1 MGTPEELNVLD
12 NDAYRFRKPRQ
23 ARGQEKFD
31 RILRAAD
38 DLVVENG
45 ADELSLYDVAERAGV
60 AVGSVYHFFP
70 SKHAVLL
77 ALVEHYD
84 RKFEEIVNLLEEGVQ
99 FNSWQDVLWQ
109 QTEQS
114 RRYMNSTP
122 GALIMILG
130 SGQTW
135 ATRLR
140 DEEGDRDIA
149 QSMATAIQRHFEL
162 PDTPPPD
169 QLLFNAI
176 RILESLWAT
185 SYIKTG
191 EVTEEWARETQKALC
206 AYLGLY
212 WPLYLPQANN

>member
-12 NDAYRFRKPRQ
+12 NEAYRFRKPRQ

-212 WPLYLPQANN
+212 WPLYLPQANH

>member
-1 MGTPEELNVLD
+1 
-12 NDAYRFRKPRQ
+12 
-23 ARGQEKFD
+23 
-31 RILRAAD
+31 
-38 DLVVENG
+38 
-45 ADELSLYDVAERAGV
+45 
-60 AVGSVYHFFP
+60 
-70 SKHAVLL
+70 
-77 ALVEHYD
+77 
-84 RKFEEIVNLLEEGVQ
+84 
-99 FNSWQDVLWQ
+99 
-109 QTEQS
+109 
-114 RRYMNSTP
+114 
-122 GALIMILG
+122 MILG

-212 WPLYLPQANN
+212 WPLYLPQANH

>member
-212 WPLYLPQANN
+212 WPLYLPQANH

>member
-114 RRYMNSTP
+114 RSYINSTP

-185 SYIKTG
+185 SYIKTCLLY
-191 EVTEEWARETQKALC
+191 TSDAAD
-206 AYLGLY
+206 YL
-212 WPLYLPQANN
+212 A

>member
-1 MGTPEELNVLD
+1 VGTPEELNVLD

-114 RRYMNSTP
+114 RSYINSTP

-212 WPLYLPQANN
+212 WPLYLPQANH

>member
-1 MGTPEELNVLD
+1 VGTPEELNVLD

-31 RILRAAD
+31 KILRAAD
-38 DLVVENG
+38 ELVVENS

-84 RKFEEIVNLLEEGVQ
+84 RQFEELVSILEEGGE
-99 FNSWQDVLWQ
+99 FDTWQDVLWQ
-109 QTEQS
+109 QTERS
-114 RRYMNSTP
+114 RHYMNSTP

-149 QSMATAIQRHFEL
+149 RAMAAAIQRHFEL